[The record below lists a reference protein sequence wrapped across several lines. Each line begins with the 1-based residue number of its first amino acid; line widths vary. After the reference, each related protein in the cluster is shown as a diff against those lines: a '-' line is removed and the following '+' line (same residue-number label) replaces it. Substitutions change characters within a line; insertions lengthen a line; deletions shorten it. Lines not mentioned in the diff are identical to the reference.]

1 MSARP
6 PWLKAATWQS
16 CLSVMDWKKLT
27 SAGLNVPF
35 LLLSHR
41 LAGCQWRATN
51 ISGQPSPL
59 ISATAALKVQSVG
72 LPMPAA
78 LAWSVIVTGIGV
90 VGGDVFAGGL
100 GAGPTPGTAGTAG
113 TGAGLLPASE
123 RGPVAQLACSMSG
136 FGPCRP
142 TKVSD
147 DPAGSAAR
155 PMISSGAAVSAETTV
170 VHAVPLKCTA
180 SVSLRCA
187 LAL

>member
-90 VGGDVFAGGL
+90 VGGGVLAGGL
-100 GAGPTPGTAGTAG
+100 GAGPTPGAAGTAG
-113 TGAGLLPASE
+113 TAAGARVGSE
-123 RGPVAQLACSMSG
+123 TGPEEQFACSMSG
-136 FGPCRP
+136 LGLPRF
-142 TKVSD
+142 T
-147 DPAGSAAR
+147 
-155 PMISSGAAVSAETTV
+155 
-170 VHAVPLKCTA
+170 
-180 SVSLRCA
+180 
-187 LAL
+187 